1 MLAVSPAEHCE
12 VRMVR
17 MVREKKKLEAKV
29 DGEGGRG
36 EASIVVCVLSLF
48 LLWAAQDKNV
58 EQW

>member
-1 MLAVSPAEHCE
+1 
-12 VRMVR
+12 MVR

-48 LLWAAQDKNV
+48 PLWAAQDKNV